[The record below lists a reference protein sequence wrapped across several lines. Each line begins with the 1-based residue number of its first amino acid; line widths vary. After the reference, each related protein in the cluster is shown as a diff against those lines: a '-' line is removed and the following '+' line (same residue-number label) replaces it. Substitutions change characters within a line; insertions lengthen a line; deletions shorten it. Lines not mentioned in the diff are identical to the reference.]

1 MQKRTRK
8 RGVSGKPLKSTLR
21 IKKRQNNRDI
31 ADLLSGMTSM
41 RLESPKKKT
50 LRSNAGKKAGRKKT
64 RRMSINNKRSLAK
77 KYWRQIRGN
86 ENNPRNKSK
95 KHSQSRK
102 YKPATMSEI
111 ENLIRNLRL

>member
-1 MQKRTRK
+1 
-8 RGVSGKPLKSTLR
+8 
-21 IKKRQNNRDI
+21 
-31 ADLLSGMTSM
+31 
-41 RLESPKKKT
+41 
-50 LRSNAGKKAGRKKT
+50 
-64 RRMSINNKRSLAK
+64 MSINNKRSLAK